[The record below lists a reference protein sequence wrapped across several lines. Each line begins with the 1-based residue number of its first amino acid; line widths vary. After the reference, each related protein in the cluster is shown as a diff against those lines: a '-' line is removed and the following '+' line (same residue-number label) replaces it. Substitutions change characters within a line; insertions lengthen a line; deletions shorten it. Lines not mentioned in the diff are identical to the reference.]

1 MIAFLPTLAEPE
13 HFSLAEKLLIVALA
27 IASAYGFWRRFGVV
41 LHKILQSKKD
51 PGFHLFPIGKRV
63 WDFFWEVLCQAKVV
77 RERPL
82 PGLAHAFVFWGFCA
96 FALVTLNHF
105 AVGLGIGFLS
115 PTGFFGQFYSYFAA
129 AFAFTC
135 ALGIL
140 ALFVRRFLV
149 RPKWLGEKL
158 SWESGF
164 IALLIFALMATYLA
178 AFFVADNSTAAR
190 VLWWTHSLSILIFLP
205 LIPHTKHLH
214 LVLSPATIFLSR
226 GSFAQIPALA
236 GDEDF
241 GLVVGTDLT
250 QLVSLQVYSCVE
262 CGRCTEHCPAAN
274 TGKLLNP
281 KEIILGVRA
290 YLNDLG
296 PSSDQPL
303 LGKYNSQEAVFQC
316 TTCGACEF
324 QCPVGIEHVPI
335 IVGLRRGAV
344 NTGTW
349 EDDHGGKL
357 FLALERGSNALGLS
371 PAERDKFIAK
381 QELPIFD
388 GTQEYCLWLGCLGGY
403 DPKGREI
410 VSDFARVMNHLGTS
424 YGVLRKEKCTGDPV
438 RRLGNDLVF
447 QQLAEANLEAL
458 AQNKVKK
465 IVSICPH
472 CVRTIQED
480 WKEYGTPPEIE
491 HHSEFLARYASQLQ
505 PAMSGEKIV
514 YHDPCY
520 LGRYR
525 NVYDEPR
532 AVAALAGELVEAPR
546 NRERSFCC
554 GAGGGLAF
562 LGEETGERV
571 SHNRAAEL
579 VATGA
584 TTVAAAC
591 PFCNTMFRDALAAT
605 GEGAPQLLDIA
616 QIAARSLPTAKPEP
630 TAQLAVE
637 SKVPE
642 SESPLTRPPG
652 AHCSYSGVIHTTAL
666 SHDAIETIQKAA
678 DASGLSVE
686 IGNNYIEFDFEGRD
700 SNQFVVEFLRTLA
713 HAVETASGEFRCE
726 VQVEKE
732 DPLFEFFSIREGR
745 LIRQRAVIVRE
756 KEEDITAGESSA

>member
-1 MIAFLPTLAEPE
+1 MLLSLPTPVFPILAEPQ
-13 HFSLAEKLLIVALA
+13 HFSLIEKLLFAALA
-27 IASAYGFWRRFGVV
+27 ITSGYLFWRRFGVV
-41 LHKILQSKKD
+41 LNKILKSKKD
-51 PGFHLFPIGKRV
+51 PNFHVFPIARRV
-63 WDFFWEVLCQAKVV
+63 WDFFWEVLCQAKVI

-82 PGLAHAFVFWGFCA
+82 PGFAHALVFWAFLA
-96 FALVTLNHF
+96 FALVTLNHC

-115 PTGFFGQFYSYFAA
+115 PDGFFGRIYFCFAA
-129 AFAFTC
+129 AFAMAC
-135 ALGIL
+135 AVGIL
-140 ALFVRRFLV
+140 GLFIRRFLV

-164 IALLIFALMATYLA
+164 IAFLIFALMATYLA
-178 AFFVADNSTAAR
+178 SFTITDTSPAAR
-190 VLWWTHSLSILIFLP
+190 VLWWLHTLALLTFLP

-214 LVLSPATIFLSR
+214 LVLSPATVFLSR
-226 GSFAQIPALA
+226 GTFAQIPPLQ

-241 GLVVGTDLT
+241 GLVAGTDLT
-250 QLVSLQVYSCVE
+250 QLVSLQTYSCVE

-281 KEIILGVRA
+281 KEIVLGVRA

-296 PSSDQPL
+296 PASDQPL

-335 IVGLRRGAV
+335 LVGLRRGAV
-344 NTGTW
+344 NTGAW
-349 EDDHGGKL
+349 EDDHGAKL
-357 FLALERGSNALGLS
+357 FLTLERGSNALGIS
-371 PAERDKFIAK
+371 PAERDKFIQK
-381 QELPIFD
+381 QSLPIFD
-388 GTQEYCLWLGCLGGY
+388 GSQEYCLWLGCMGGY

-410 VSDFARVMNHLGTS
+410 IADFARVMNYLGTS

-447 QQLAEANLEAL
+447 QQLAESNLETL
-458 AQNKVKK
+458 AQNKVKN

-491 HHSEFLARYASQLQ
+491 HHSEFLARYADKLPHPSKNGKD
-505 PAMSGEKIV
+505 PADETIV
-514 YHDPCY
+514 FHDPCY

-525 NVYDEPR
+525 NVYEQPR
-532 AVAALAGELVEAPR
+532 TVAALAGTVVEAPR
-546 NRERSFCC
+546 NHERSFCC

-584 TTVAAAC
+584 KTVGTAC

-605 GEGAPQLLDIA
+605 GAAPPQLLDIA
-616 QIAARSLPTAKPEP
+616 QLAARSLPMS
-630 TAQLAVE
+630 Q
-637 SKVPE
+637 S
-642 SESPLTRPPG
+642 
-652 AHCSYSGVIHTTAL
+652 
-666 SHDAIETIQKAA
+666 DW
-678 DASGLSVE
+678 D
-686 IGNNYIEFDFEGRD
+686 
-700 SNQFVVEFLRTLA
+700 RTP
-713 HAVETASGEFRCE
+713 
-726 VQVEKE
+726 KM
-732 DPLFEFFSIREGR
+732 
-745 LIRQRAVIVRE
+745 
-756 KEEDITAGESSA
+756 